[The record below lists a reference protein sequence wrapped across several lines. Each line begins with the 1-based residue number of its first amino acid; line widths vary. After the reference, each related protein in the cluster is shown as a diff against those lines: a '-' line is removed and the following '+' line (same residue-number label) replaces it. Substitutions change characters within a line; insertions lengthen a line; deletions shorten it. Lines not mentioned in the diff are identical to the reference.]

1 MVKDSTY
8 TLVLHTQVNTSKNML
23 VYTAHE
29 KVNRGKKKNIS
40 VHCYTTGESSIV
52 AAQDHPTTPLI
63 LGFPAN
69 TFKLSFWVHLLIF

>member
-29 KVNRGKKKNIS
+29 KVNRGKKKEVSSLRKDGVTRDAGVGDMVHSPGKCTS
-40 VHCYTTGESSIV
+40 VG
-52 AAQDHPTTPLI
+52 
-63 LGFPAN
+63 
-69 TFKLSFWVHLLIF
+69 